1 MNARNLK
8 TVTSNVNKVRD
19 FSALLELCQS
29 DIVAVTETWLN
40 SNITDG
46 ELFSYDYVTYRKDRE
61 ATVQNKRGGCILLS
75 IKGNIPSRR
84 RPDLEAEC
92 EILVCEAQLV
102 NVKKNAFILCYRPP
116 SFNRDIF
123 YNVLDDT
130 LQRDHKEYEN
140 VCALGDF
147 NFPEIP

>member
-1 MNARNLK
+1 MNARSLK

-46 ELFSYDYVTYRKDRE
+46 ELFLDDYVTYRKNRE
-61 ATVQNKRGGCILLS
+61 ATVQNKRGGGILLS

-84 RPDLEAEC
+84 LR
-92 EILVCEAQLV
+92 
-102 NVKKNAFILCYRPP
+102 
-116 SFNRDIF
+116 
-123 YNVLDDT
+123 
-130 LQRDHKEYEN
+130 
-140 VCALGDF
+140 G
-147 NFPEIP
+147 